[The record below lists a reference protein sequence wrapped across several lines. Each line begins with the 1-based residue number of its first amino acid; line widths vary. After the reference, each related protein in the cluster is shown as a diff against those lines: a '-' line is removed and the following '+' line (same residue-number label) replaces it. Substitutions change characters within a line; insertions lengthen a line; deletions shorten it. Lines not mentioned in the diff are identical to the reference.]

1 MSRAS
6 EALRQLGMLKWA
18 TPALVFCALLGVLT
32 VVNRSSGPASSGSG
46 GVDSCL
52 APQPTSLDTEGEI
65 EQLQAA
71 VRADPSHAGSY
82 ALLGDAYYQ
91 RARETGDPSYY
102 TRAVASFAAALGRD
116 PEIVTAIAGQA
127 TLALAR
133 HDFRGGLR
141 LARRARALAPQMAL
155 PYAPLADAQ
164 IELGRYGAAASTLNR
179 MIRLKANLTAY
190 ARISYFRELHG
201 DLRGALQA
209 MRFAASAGS
218 GSPEGEAY
226 VQGLL
231 GKLLADEGR
240 YSDADHAYRQAFAIN
255 PGYLPA
261 LAGIAGVEAGRGE
274 FAPAIRRYREVVER
288 LPLPEYAIALG
299 ETEQAAGRLAAAKR
313 DYALVGAEVKLL
325 HANGVNTDVDLALYE
340 ANHGSSARAVSF
352 GRRAW
357 QQAPS
362 VRSADAYSWALY
374 RAGRIGPAT
383 RFSKQAMRLGSHD
396 PSFLYH
402 AGMIAVRAGR
412 SEQAHRLLSA
422 LVARSPRFS
431 PLYAPRAQRAL
442 KELG

>member
-1 MSRAS
+1 MSRAIA
-6 EALRQLGMLKWA
+6 ALRPFGTLKWA

-32 VVNRSSGPASSGSG
+32 VVNRSSAPASSGSG
-46 GVDSCL
+46 GVDSSL
-52 APQPTSLDTEGEI
+52 TRQPTNLDTEGQI

-71 VRADPSHAGSY
+71 VRADPSHPGNY

-102 TRAVASFAAALGRD
+102 TRADASFAAALSRD
-116 PEIVTAIAGQA
+116 PVNVTAIAGQA

-133 HDFRGGLR
+133 HDFSGGLR
-141 LARRARALAPQMAL
+141 LARRARNLAPQMAL

-190 ARISYFRELHG
+190 ARVSYFRELHG

-209 MRFAASAGS
+209 MRFAVSAGS

-231 GKLLADEGR
+231 GKLLADQGR
-240 YSDADHAYRQAFAIN
+240 YSAAEHAYRQAFAIN

-274 FAPAIRRYREVVER
+274 FAPAIRRYRDVVER

-362 VRSADAYSWALY
+362 VRSADAYAWALY

-383 RFSKQAMRLGSHD
+383 RFSSEAMRLGSRD

-402 AGMIAVRAGR
+402 AGMIARRAGR

-422 LVARSPRFS
+422 LLARSPRFS

-442 KELG
+442 EGGG